1 MKRRSYMGSTVGFY
15 VCACAVL
22 LVAFAAAGF
31 ADQTTDDY
39 SMLMKPA
46 AAANGMLQ
54 KNVAG
59 DLKAAAANAAD
70 VQADFAK
77 IEAFW
82 TMRGASD
89 AVGFAKAVQAAA
101 KDAQDAANAGDAAGA
116 QAAAKKIG
124 ANCGMCHMAHRAKD
138 DSGAFMLK

>member
-1 MKRRSYMGSTVGFY
+1 MKLRFY
-15 VCACAVL
+15 VCTCAVL

-46 AAANGMLQ
+46 AAANGMMQ

-59 DLKAAAANAAD
+59 DLKAAAGNAAD

-82 TMRGASD
+82 SMRGTDD
-89 AVGFAKAVQAAA
+89 AVGFAKAVQADA
-101 KDAQDAANAGDAAGA
+101 KEVEDAANAGDMAGA

-124 ANCGMCHMAHRAKD
+124 PNCGMCHMAHRAKD
-138 DSGAFMLK
+138 AAGAFMLK